1 MHNKKNERSCAMSE
15 NNGTTLFRVGDIGC
29 DNEIIL
35 QFWDFRR
42 QSWGHFPA
50 RRVEAGRYV
59 TSSGKTGTFQEKP
72 LTPEECQEYQKK
84 APAEKS
90 TKYPWRDCKQ
100 SREFCERMLS
110 AGMDKE
116 EIKKSLCA
124 MFPLTPS
131 TKTAKPNV
139 FDSIM

>member
-1 MHNKKNERSCAMSE
+1 MSE
-15 NNGTTLFRVGDIGC
+15 NRENLFRVGDIGC
-29 DNEIIL
+29 DGEVIL

-50 RRVEAGRYV
+50 RRTAPGKYI
-59 TSSGKTGTFQEKP
+59 TSSGKTGNFQEKP
-72 LTPEECQEYQKK
+72 LSPDECKVYQEK
-84 APAEKS
+84 APEKAA
-90 TKYPWRDCKQ
+90 KHPWRDCKQ

-116 EIKKSLCA
+116 EIKRSLCA
-124 MFPLTPS
+124 LFPLTPS

-139 FDSIM
+139 FESLM

>member
-42 QSWGHFPA
+42 QSWNHFPA
-50 RRVEAGRYV
+50 RRVEAGKYV

-72 LTPEECQEYQKK
+72 LTPEECKLYQEK
-84 APAEKS
+84 APEKVAR
-90 TKYPWRDCKQ
+90 YPWRDCKQ
-100 SREFCERMLS
+100 SREFCEKMLA

-116 EIKKSLCA
+116 EIKKSLSA

>member
-1 MHNKKNERSCAMSE
+1 MSE
-15 NNGTTLFRVGDIGC
+15 NTENNLFRVGDIGC
-29 DNEIIL
+29 NGEIIL

-50 RRVEAGRYV
+50 RRVEAGKYI

-72 LTPEECQEYQKK
+72 LTPEECKEYQ
-84 APAEKS
+84 EKEPKEKGP
-90 TKYPWRDCKQ
+90 KYPWRDCKQ
-100 SREFCERMLS
+100 SREFCAKMLE

-124 MFPLTPS
+124 MFPLTPVV
-131 TKTAKPNV
+131 KTEKPNV
-139 FDSIM
+139 FESLM

>member
-1 MHNKKNERSCAMSE
+1 MNENTE
-15 NNGTTLFRVGDIGC
+15 NTLFRVGDIGF
-29 DNEIIL
+29 NGEVIL

-42 QSWGHFPA
+42 QAWNYFPA
-50 RRVEAGRYV
+50 RRVEAGKYI

-84 APAEKS
+84 EPKVKPS
-90 TKYPWRDCKQ
+90 KYPWRDCKQ
-100 SREFCERMLS
+100 SREFCAKMLE

-124 MFPLTPS
+124 MFPLTPV
-131 TKTAKPNV
+131 TKTEKPNI
-139 FDSIM
+139 FESLM